1 MTRTPIEFSKLV
13 EAMEAAEAA
22 QEAAAEAVEKL
33 AAVAPPGARSGRQDG
48 RKATT
53 SLRIEPER
61 LEALKII
68 ALRER
73 VRVNDLVLEGID
85 HVIGLRRGKAA

>member
-1 MTRTPIEFSKLV
+1 MKKPTLQSVLAPK
-13 EAMEAAEAA
+13 EA
-22 QEAAAEAVEKL
+22 QPG
-33 AAVAPPGARSGRQDG
+33 PPARSPGTAARAKKVADDG
-48 RKATT
+48 RMST

-73 VRVNDLVLEGID
+73 DSASTNWYCAALITSSRCITK
-85 HVIGLRRGKAA
+85 RRAA

>member
-1 MTRTPIEFSKLV
+1 VLAKRVTAP
-13 EAMEAAEAA
+13 A
-22 QEAAAEAVEKL
+22 QLPESP
-33 AAVAPPGARSGRQDG
+33 APAKAKADDG
-48 RKATT
+48 KITT
-53 SLRIEPER
+53 SLRIDTDK

-85 HVIGLRRGKAA
+85 HVIGLRRGRAT